1 MKPLRNNV
9 LLIQKAA
16 PQKTESGL
24 ILTGSA
30 EKGIK
35 QGVVVAA
42 GDEVKYVEVGNYVVP
57 DWAKGKP
64 TTYNGQQAAV
74 ISEDDILAIIDE
86 E

>member
-16 PQKTESGL
+16 ESTTSSGL
-24 ILTGSA
+24 VLMGDA

-35 QGVVVAA
+35 QGVVVAV
-42 GDEVKYVEVGNYVVP
+42 GPEVKYVSEGNFVVP

-64 TTYNGQQAAV
+64 TTYQGQQAAV
-74 ISEDDILAIIDE
+74 ISEDDILAIVE
-86 E
+86 